1 MTPAERLAPHVTNL
15 DKPVYALHGLPP
27 EVVAVLFAQ
36 VSRSSAGFREN
47 LLKLMDE
54 DGLPEGGGAG
64 FDVERAS
71 AFHEKWVLGYGHASV
86 AEHAVLHFAVEE
98 LSILAAK
105 ALEDAR
111 LAAFTEKSSR
121 YQVFDVGRFHWPAEW
136 RGDPDEA
143 EARALVGELFAAYA
157 QCYKEQLAR
166 LEAGRARP
174 EGLSER
180 AWRQT
185 LHATACDTARYLLPA
200 GALTSLG
207 MTVNART
214 AAHLIRKLRAHDLAE
229 LRALGDRLEE
239 EGRCVTPVLLKHAKP
254 GPWQAGW
261 RHRSRTALPA
271 WEPMPGEDPPRVRL
285 LEVDRDGSARV
296 LADWLVRE
304 RGLGVEEARRRAE
317 ELGVEARAAIL
328 DALLAG
334 LGDHDAPP
342 RAFEQVR
349 LTVEFC
355 LDYGAWRD
363 LQRHRLLTPTTPDL
377 GCRWGWE
384 LPPELDGAARGR
396 TEELLERTARLWRR
410 LAERNPAAAAYLVPM
425 AFRLRF
431 AQTLNLREAEHLVR
445 LRSAPAGHPSYRA
458 AAQDLHGQLVQALP
472 ELAPFLRVHGEP
484 ALWARE
490 EEIRRE
496 ERKRKVLGVPGDA

>member
-15 DKPVYALHGLPP
+15 DRPVYALHGLPP

-121 YQVFDVGRFHWPAEW
+121 YQVFDVGRFHWPEEW
-136 RGDPDEA
+136 RGDPDEGA
-143 EARALVGELFAAYA
+143 ARALVGELFAAYA
-157 QCYKEQLAR
+157 LCYKEQLAR
-166 LEAGRARP
+166 LEAGRERP
-174 EGLSER
+174 PGFSER

-185 LHATACDTARYLLPA
+185 LHAAACDTARYLLPA

-239 EGRCVTPVLLKHAKP
+239 EGRCVTPVLLKHARP
-254 GPWQAGW
+254 GPWQSSW
-261 RHRSRTALPA
+261 RERLRRVLP
-271 WEPMPGEDPPRVRL
+271 PGDTSDLDPPRVRL
-285 LEVDRDGSARV
+285 LEVDGDGAARV
-296 LADWLVRE
+296 VADWLVQE
-304 RGLGVEEARRRAE
+304 RGMGVEEARRRADG
-317 ELGVEARAAIL
+317 LGVGGRAAIL
-328 DALLAG
+328 GALLDG

-349 LTVEFC
+349 LAVEFC

-363 LQRHRLLTPTTPDL
+363 LQRHRLLTPTTPEP
-377 GCRWGWE
+377 GCRWGFE
-384 LPPELDGAARGR
+384 LPPELEGAARER
-396 TEELLERTARLWRR
+396 TEVLLERTARLWER
-410 LAERNPAAAAYLVPM
+410 LAGRNAAAAAYLVPM

-431 AQTLNLREAEHLVR
+431 TQTMNLREAEHLVR

-458 AAQDLHGQLVQALP
+458 AAQDLHAQLARALP
-472 ELAPFLRVHGEP
+472 ELAPFLRAHQEP

-496 ERKRKVLGVPGDA
+496 ERKRKELGVPGDA